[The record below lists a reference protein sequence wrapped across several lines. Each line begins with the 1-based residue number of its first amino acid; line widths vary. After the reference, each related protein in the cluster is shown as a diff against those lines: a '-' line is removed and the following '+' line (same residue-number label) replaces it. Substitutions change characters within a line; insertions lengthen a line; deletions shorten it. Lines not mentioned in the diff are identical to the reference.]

1 MLGRRLSSCLVLA
14 LVTACSLQTDEE
26 LATTDTLQT
35 GLPPAE
41 LPTYAKGDEYTFDNP
56 VETWKVVSIED
67 DLVTWQS
74 SLGAS
79 QTTMFDPLL
88 PPIQWMKPDKSE
100 GKRRI
105 VEWSGSLFPLKA
117 GNKLTYKSAVRVNE
131 ERGHALFVWNCYT
144 GHPRSVSVPAG
155 DFAAFPVYCR
165 RSDGQK
171 LQSLYAPALNSAI
184 ITTTIG
190 SDGKEMV
197 RNLVAFK
204 SGSGARVIAKR
215 AESLPGGWSAAA
227 VAKWGRNGVALPRVN
242 PQLVAAAEPP
252 LGLAM
257 PADTSKP
264 KSDKSKP
271 DSKGLK
277 NIALAP
283 PTPSVPAQKE
293 MLTKRSVRA
302 AAAKA
307 KAPDRT
313 YGAHLGSFSSEAKA
327 NNAWRIYAG
336 KYDALQDSA
345 SHAVYPVDTGTA
357 KGVLYRLVAGPTG
370 ARAESKELCTR
381 ITEAGGYCR
390 VVALKR

>member
-1 MLGRRLSSCLVLA
+1 MLGRRLLSCSVLA
-14 LVTACSLQTDEE
+14 LVTACSLQTDKE

-67 DLVTWQS
+67 DLVTWRS
-74 SLGAS
+74 SLGGS

-88 PPIQWMKPDKSE
+88 PPIQWTKPDKSQ

-105 VEWSGSLFPLKA
+105 LEWSGSLFPLKA

-144 GHPRSVSVPAG
+144 GYPRSVSVPAG

-184 ITTTIG
+184 VTTTI
-190 SDGKEMV
+190 DGDDKEMV
-197 RNLVAFK
+197 RNLIAFK

-227 VAKWGRNGVALPRVN
+227 VAKWSRNGVALPRLN
-242 PQLVAAAEPP
+242 PRLVAAAEPP

-257 PADTSKP
+257 PADASKP
-264 KSDKSKP
+264 KP
-271 DSKGLK
+271 EGKGLK
-277 NIALAP
+277 SIAPAP
-283 PTPSVPAQKE
+283 TTPSVPAQKE

-302 AAAKA
+302 AATARA
-307 KAPDRT
+307 SGRA

-327 NNAWRIYAG
+327 KNAWRIYAA
-336 KYDALQDSA
+336 KYDALRDGDA
-345 SHAVYPVDTGTA
+345 HAVYPVDTGTP

-370 ARAESKELCTR
+370 DRSESKELCGRVAET
-381 ITEAGGYCR
+381 GGYCR
-390 VVALKR
+390 VIALKR